1 MIFWIASYPKSGN
14 TWLRALLSA
23 YYFTSDGFFS
33 NNDLLKKISQFPE
46 KKHFENFEYKK
57 EIAGETSKLWIKAQ
71 ELINQ
76 DKKIKFFK
84 THSFL
89 GNYKGNEFTSPETT
103 LGAIYIIRDPRNV
116 FTSIKNHY
124 SLDNEKALKMIT
136 DKTRSLMSNNGS
148 HASLTYISSWAENYL
163 SWLRN
168 NKFRRLF
175 VKYEDLIENRYE
187 TFRDLIVFTNT
198 LMNNVEGVNKLKL
211 QKAIETTN
219 FNVLKKK
226 EMSENFENSDSS
238 FKNWRKFHSENKNLF
253 FNLGPENN
261 WKKIL
266 NTKISK
272 EIEINFKKQMEELE
286 YL

>member
-1 MIFWIASYPKSGN
+1 MIIWLASYPKSGN
-14 TWLRALLSA
+14 TYVRAFLSA
-23 YYFTSDGFFS
+23 YYFSENGQFDFS
-33 NNDLLKKISQFPE
+33 QITNIDQFPHEKFLKKKINSISEASEQWIPTQR
-46 KKHFENFEYKK
+46 
-57 EIAGETSKLWIKAQ
+57 EINK
-71 ELINQ
+71 

-89 GNYKGNEFTSPETT
+89 GNYQGNEFTSPETT
-103 LGAIYIIRDPRNV
+103 LGAVYIIRDPRNV
-116 FTSIKNHY
+116 LTSLKNHY
-124 SLDNEKALKMIT
+124 SFDDDKALKMIT

-148 HASLTYISSWAENYL
+148 HASLTFISSWAENYM

-168 NKFRRLF
+168 NQFRRLF
-175 VKYEDLIENRYE
+175 VKYEDLTTHKYE
-187 TFRDLIVFTNT
+187 TFRDIIVITNT
-198 LMNNVEGVNKLKL
+198 LMNRVEGVDKSKL

-219 FNVLKKK
+219 FNVLKQK
-226 EMSENFENSDSS
+226 EISETFDGSESS

-266 NTKISK
+266 KTKISDK
-272 EIEINFKKQMEELE
+272 IEISFEKEMKKLG

>member
-1 MIFWIASYPKSGN
+1 MIIWLASYPKSGN
-14 TWLRALLSA
+14 TYVRAFLSA
-23 YYFTSDGFFS
+23 YYFSDNGQFDFS
-33 NNDLLKKISQFPE
+33 QISNIDQFPHE
-46 KKHFENFEYKK
+46 KFFNKKVNNFDE
-57 EIAGETSKLWIKAQ
+57 ASKLWVPIQKK
-71 ELINQ
+71 INH
-76 DKKIKFFK
+76 DKKIRFFK

-89 GNYKGNEFTSPETT
+89 GNYKGNEFTSAETT

-226 EMSENFENSDSS
+226 EMSETFDGSDSS

-266 NTKISK
+266 KTEISNKIEVSFEK
-272 EIEINFKKQMEELE
+272 EMKHLE

>member
-1 MIFWIASYPKSGN
+1 MIIWLASYPKSGN
-14 TWLRALLSA
+14 TYVRAFLSA
-23 YYFTSDGFFS
+23 YYFSENGEFDFS
-33 NNDLLKKISQFPE
+33 QISKIDQFPHE
-46 KKHFENFEYKK
+46 KFFNEKVNSISEASKQWIPIQR
-57 EIAGETSKLWIKAQ
+57 EINK
-71 ELINQ
+71 
-76 DKKIKFFK
+76 DKKIRFLK

-89 GNYKGNEFTSPETT
+89 GNYQGNQFTSPETS
-103 LGAIYIIRDPRNV
+103 LGAIYIVRDPRNV
-116 FTSIKNHY
+116 ITSLKNHY
-124 SLDNEKALKMIT
+124 SLDDAKALEMIM

-163 SWLRN
+163 SWFRN
-168 NKFRRLF
+168 NQFRRLF
-175 VKYEDLIENRYE
+175 IKYEDLITNKYE
-187 TFRDLIVFTNT
+187 TFRDIIVFTNT
-198 LMNNVEGVNKLKL
+198 LMNRVDGVNKSKL

-219 FNVLKKK
+219 FDILKKK
-226 EMSENFENSDSS
+226 ELSETFNGLESN

>member
-1 MIFWIASYPKSGN
+1 
-14 TWLRALLSA
+14 
-23 YYFTSDGFFS
+23 
-33 NNDLLKKISQFPE
+33 
-46 KKHFENFEYKK
+46 
-57 EIAGETSKLWIKAQ
+57 
-71 ELINQ
+71 
-76 DKKIKFFK
+76 
-84 THSFL
+84 
-89 GNYKGNEFTSPETT
+89 
-103 LGAIYIIRDPRNV
+103 
-116 FTSIKNHY
+116 
-124 SLDNEKALKMIT
+124 
-136 DKTRSLMSNNGS
+136 MSNNGS

-226 EMSENFENSDSS
+226 EMSEAFDGSDSS

-253 FNLGPENN
+253 FNLGPEND

-266 NTKISK
+266 EKEFAEKIETNFEK
-272 EIEINFKKQMEELE
+272 EMKELK